1 MRVVVDARARQMCD
15 FRVSSLHTFALRGDK
30 VLVAHRSY
38 CMGRRGGMKLA
49 RVCSL
54 VAMRAV
60 VDARARQT
68 CNFRVSSLRTFA
80 LRKDKLLVR
89 NRSYCMGRRAMMFL
103 TCVRSSV
110 GIRAVVDTRARQT
123 CNFRVSSVHTFA
135 WRGDKLLVGIISYY
149 MGRRPM
155 MSLTCV

>member
-1 MRVVVDARARQMCD
+1 MVDERARQTWDFRISSLHTFALRKDKLLVGYLSNCMGRRARMSLTCVESLVLIRAVVDARARQTCN

-30 VLVAHRSY
+30 VLVAHLSY
-38 CMGRRGGMKLA
+38 YMGRRP
-49 RVCSL
+49 
-54 VAMRAV
+54 
-60 VDARARQT
+60 
-68 CNFRVSSLRTFA
+68 
-80 LRKDKLLVR
+80 
-89 NRSYCMGRRAMMFL
+89 MMSL
-103 TCVRSSV
+103 TCVWSLV